1 MSSLI
6 VDVAKINA
14 IEKHA
19 NADRLRLATVKG
31 WNCIIGLDD
40 FQVGDLVIFIPPD
53 CILPDEMIDK
63 YKLEFLKKGSRVK
76 TIKLR
81 GVISQGLCLPIPE
94 GKNWKEGKSVAN
106 ELGITKYGPPVS
118 NYQGNSKETIKSLFG
133 KYREG
138 KINLRR
144 FIMKSLGLIKDI
156 FKKKRNINPLFSKY
170 TDIENIKNFNTIF
183 KEGEQVVIT
192 EKIHGTNFRAGYI
205 KRDTKY
211 FWQRWI
217 LKMLGE
223 YEFVYGSHNVQI
235 TGHRGRNCFYGDDV
249 YGKIAEKYK
258 FVEIIPQDYIVYGEI
273 YGKKIQELQY
283 EMDDI
288 DLVVFDVKYKGVY
301 LDFKDFEE
309 FCTGR
314 LLPMVP
320 VLAVEKF
327 WEGSLSTHTSG
338 LSILAKYYNVK
349 TRHIREGCV
358 IKPLKEQYNNRMGRI
373 ILKSINEEY
382 LLTKKRTEFH

>member
-14 IEKHA
+14 IEKHP

-81 GVISQGLCLPIPE
+81 GVISQGLCLPVPE
-94 GKNWKEGKSVAN
+94 GKNWKEGKSVAK
-106 ELGITKYGPPVS
+106 ELGITKYEPPVS
-118 NYQGNSKETIKSLFG
+118 SLNLNKGSKS
-133 KYREG
+133 
-138 KINLRR
+138 
-144 FIMKSLGLIKDI
+144 S
-156 FKKKRNINPLFSKY
+156 KKKTNPAFDKY
-170 TDIENIKNFNTIF
+170 TNIENIKNFNTVF
-183 KEGEQVVIT
+183 KDGDDVIVT
-192 EKIHGTNFRAGYI
+192 EKIHGTNFRAGNLPIYPRSIWGWIQKYI
-205 KRDTKY
+205 LKRD
-211 FWQRWI
+211 
-217 LKMLGE
+217 
-223 YEFVYGSHNVQI
+223 YEFVYGSHNVQKVPFSKNK
-235 TGHRGRNCFYGDDV
+235 GWYGEDI
-249 YGKIAEKYK
+249 YGQIAKKYK
-258 FVEIIPQDYIVYGEI
+258 FVEIIPKDYIVYGEI
-273 YGKKIQELQY
+273 YGKKIQELEY

-301 LDFKDFEE
+301 LNFREFEE

-327 WEGSLSTHTSG
+327 GEDTLPTHTNG
-338 LSILAKYYNVK
+338 ISILARYNNHK
-349 TRHIREGCV
+349 TKHIREGCV
-358 IKPLKEQYNNRMGRI
+358 IKPMKEQYNNRMGRV